1 MAYKLQIGNA
11 FYSGSLLHT
20 TGDVEA
26 AGTNTLSGSGLRV
39 EGNVSI
45 TDDLIAGKGGITIEQ
60 ADTVAQSV
68 SIKKG
73 SNTIIQIGNDAS
85 ALDKGPQMTISDN
98 SANALVEMGCDP
110 DGTKVAANDAGD
122 GFILLKDS
130 SATLMKIASGDG
142 SLSGSGNCNIK
153 GNLHVGGNTTVA
165 GNLTVNGTNVI
176 VQATEVRVDAG
187 QVKIAAD
194 HSAEGDLRNAGF
206 VTGFGA
212 SPQLEISYQSLS
224 HDAGDGADGLSQ
236 KRLKFIDNG
245 GSGQLATLSANKFYG
260 DGSNLTG
267 ISAGSYRFT
276 VDERKSAGGDVTIT
290 EGVNYYTGSAA
301 ISLTLPTLS
310 DASNDGK
317 IFIIKSFNSATSV
330 AAPITI
336 TPNGSNAIDTLA
348 NGVAIKIE
356 SGFGQVKLV
365 AQNPKWRLV

>member
-39 EGNVSI
+39 EGNVTI

-68 SIKKG
+68 SIKSG
-73 SNTIIQIGNDAS
+73 TDTIIQIGNDAG
-85 ALDKGPQMTISDN
+85 ALDKGPQMTIADTSG
-98 SANALVEMGCDP
+98 NALVEMGCDP

-176 VQATEVRVDAG
+176 VQATEVQVDAA
-187 QVKIAAD
+187 QVKIASD
-194 HSAEGDLRNAGF
+194 HSAEADLRNAGF
-206 VTGFGA
+206 VTGFGSA
-212 SPQLEISYQSLS
+212 QLEISYQSLS
-224 HDAGDGADGLSQ
+224 HNAGDGADGLTQ
-236 KRLKFIDNG
+236 KRIKFIDNDSNG
-245 GSGQLATLSANKFYG
+245 LAMLSANKFYG

-276 VDERKSAGGDVTIT
+276 VDERKAAGSDTTIT

-317 IFIIKSFNSATSV
+317 IFIIKSFNGSTSA

-356 SGFGQVKLV
+356 SAFGQVKLV